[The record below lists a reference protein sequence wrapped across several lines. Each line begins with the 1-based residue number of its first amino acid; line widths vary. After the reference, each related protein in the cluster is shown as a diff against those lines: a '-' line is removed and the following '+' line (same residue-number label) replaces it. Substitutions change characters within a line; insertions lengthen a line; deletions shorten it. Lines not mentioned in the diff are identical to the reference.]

1 MTTETGSSLS
11 TAPARHPAAP
21 MASQSPGARTT
32 EGVVEVIRAAA
43 LSPEAEKIQ
52 GTTRVMNSVY
62 GYLQNVCGRKL
73 DELTPTDV
81 LKVGAILK
89 TLSEFDVETNRR

>member
-1 MTTETGSSLS
+1 
-11 TAPARHPAAP
+11 ARHPAAP
-21 MASQSPGARTT
+21 TASQSPGARTT
-32 EGVVEVIRAAA
+32 EGVVEVIRAAT

-52 GTTRVMNSVY
+52 GTTRVMNAVY

-73 DELTPTDV
+73 DELSPTDV

-89 TLSEFDVETNRR
+89 TLSEFDVESSRR

>member
-11 TAPARHPAAP
+11 TTRHPAAP
-21 MASQSPGARTT
+21 TASQSPGARTT
-32 EGVVEVIRAAA
+32 EGVVEVIRSAT

-73 DELTPTDV
+73 DELSPTDV
-81 LKVGAILK
+81 LKVGSILK
-89 TLSEFDVETNRR
+89 TLSEFDIEPNRR

>member
-1 MTTETGSSLS
+1 MTTETGSSL
-11 TAPARHPAAP
+11 APARHPAAP
-21 MASQSPGARTT
+21 SASHQSPGARTT

-52 GTTRVMNSVY
+52 GTTRVMNAVY

-89 TLSEFDVETNRR
+89 TLSELDVETSRR

>member
-1 MTTETGSSLS
+1 MTTETGSIL
-11 TAPARHPAAP
+11 APSRPAAP
-21 MASQSPGARTT
+21 TASQSPGARTT
-32 EGVVEVIRAAA
+32 EGVVEVIRSAT

-73 DELTPTDV
+73 DELSPTDV
-81 LKVGAILK
+81 LKVGSILK
-89 TLSEFDVETNRR
+89 TLSEFDIEPNRR